1 LCNSP
6 VVRSRYPLFI
16 ECHRFLD
23 EQVEKAT
30 NMAGNIPKD
39 PPPKSTD
46 VGGWRQIVDEGWC
59 CQFPF
64 ESIVAALQDLG
75 PNTDRAVRN
84 GLAKYLSDSIYTI
97 LRRNVGRNHPNEG
110 QDIIDR
116 VHFQFFEALAKPTS
130 ADGKAM
136 REYCVARV
144 LFRLKDAI
152 SKEARDRRVP
162 DETKVS
168 KRKKQNKAE
177 KLQDEA
183 LVEVNTVHIGEPT
196 DVTDD
201 EDASD
206 GEERG
211 LPRIKHDPSLMD
223 GVRDLDQQIDVDRF
237 LKETIKD
244 DRKRL
249 AFRLVMDDV
258 PYKSKKS
265 NSIAKAL
272 GIDETTARKWIREV
286 QEQLKEKVG
295 DKS

>member
-1 LCNSP
+1 LYNSL
-6 VVRSRYPLFI
+6 VVCWRHPLFY
-16 ECHRFLD
+16 ECRRLLHA
-23 EQVEKAT
+23 QVEKAIA
-30 NMAGNIPKD
+30 MAANIPKD
-39 PPPKSTD
+39 LPPKSTD
-46 VGGWRQIVDEGWC
+46 VEGWRQVVVEERC
-59 CQFPF
+59 CHFPF
-64 ESIVAALQDLG
+64 EAIVAALQDLG
-75 PNTDRAVRN
+75 PNTDKAVRN
-84 GLAKYLSDSIYTI
+84 GLAKYLSDSIYTL
-97 LRRNVGRNHPNEG
+97 LRRNVGHNHPNDG

-116 VHFQFFEALAKPTS
+116 VHFQFFEALARPQS

-152 SKEARDRRVP
+152 SKEARDRRVL

-177 KLQDEA
+177 KLQGED
-183 LVEVNTVHIGEPT
+183 LVEVDSVRIGEPADAT
-196 DVTDD
+196 ED

-206 GEERG
+206 GEELG
-211 LPRIKHDPSLMD
+211 LSRVKHDPSLMD
-223 GVRDLDQQIDVDRF
+223 GVRDIDQQIDVDRF

-249 AFRLVMDDV
+249 AFRLLMDDM

-272 GIDETTARKWIREV
+272 VIDETTARKWIREV